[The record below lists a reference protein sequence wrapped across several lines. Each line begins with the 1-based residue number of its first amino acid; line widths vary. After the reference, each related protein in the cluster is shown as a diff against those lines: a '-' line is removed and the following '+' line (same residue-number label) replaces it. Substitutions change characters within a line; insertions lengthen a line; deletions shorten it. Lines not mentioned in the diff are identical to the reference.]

1 MKELEL
7 KRTNTLSL
15 GNENILQIENL
26 VKEYV
31 KQTYGNSAEIKTL
44 SLDGLDVLYNL
55 DIPSILTGTSSSS
68 AIKIGTDN
76 LNNPTDTAK
85 TIKLPVKNV
94 RKKEFKV
101 KPIQALNFENG
112 ATITKKSITSIPS
125 INATFIALA
134 EQNFQNTHFHIVN
147 DSQSYENEIPIY
159 VPPHS
164 KVEVTYYVKKIQFDA
179 IIQSTATIGGSV
191 SFEYII
197 HDNGHEG
204 IDFLTIFELVN
215 SLNLND
221 FEIQDASDVHGKV
234 IYKGKS
240 QFQGTVG
247 LNLFMQIKG
256 TSLDESKNNYEF
268 TKVLSEDVEMSLS
281 PSEGEYYID
290 FGSSPKLTNKEE
302 RIVKFTRDY
311 LLSNDRHRAKV
322 EQLPRLE
329 YGEEVTTLKSIDTAH
344 ERKQILASTINTF
357 QNPSDTE
364 ITRNTIK
371 ETFSTTDTITTTA
384 TTDKFLELGGSIE
397 TSAKGKVPLVAEA
410 SIKVT
415 QSIKGGWKWV
425 NTKTNTKTQVHT
437 IEIPSQSIKIP
448 PHKTWKYQYILNKF
462 EASGYL
468 SSAWEIKTKE
478 TMSAPEVHIGYYN
491 KDLESPTY
499 IPALL
504 LTNETG
510 NEKLVGRV
518 FETNKLQPGLI
529 SYKILNSENI
539 LNATPYQFFKE
550 LAKRVNQYPLIQ
562 NNPRYRRLGILL
574 GFGTDISEGA
584 FGKVQSQIHYTEHVL
599 FDAEELLNVLR
610 FDDIANK
617 VYALDG
623 GTPFTVDVGH
633 ELLPKESIEP
643 LNN

>member
-1 MKELEL
+1 MEELEL
-7 KRTNTLSL
+7 KRTNTLSS
-15 GNENILQIENL
+15 EDVNILQIENL

-31 KQTYGNSAEIKTL
+31 KQTYGNSAEIKKL

-55 DIPSILTGTSSSS
+55 DIPSILKGTSSSS
-68 AIKIGTDN
+68 AIKVGTDN

-134 EQNFQNTHFHIVN
+134 EQNFQNAHFHIVN

-164 KVEVTYYVKKIQFDA
+164 KVEITYYVKEIQFDA
-179 IIQSTATIGGSV
+179 IIQSTATIGGSI
-191 SFEYII
+191 SFEYIV

-221 FEIQDASDVHGKV
+221 FEIQEASDVHGKV
-234 IYKGKS
+234 VYKGKS

-256 TSLDESKNNYEF
+256 TPLDESKNNYEF

-302 RIVKFTRDY
+302 VIVKFTRDY
-311 LLSNDRHRAKV
+311 LLSNDRKNAYV
-322 EQLPRLE
+322 QQLPRLE

-344 ERKQILASTINTF
+344 ERKEIIASTINTF

-425 NTKTNTKTQVHT
+425 STKTNTRTNVHT

-448 PHKTWKYQYILNKF
+448 PHKMWKYQYILTKF
-462 EASGYL
+462 ESSGYL
-468 SSAWEIKTKE
+468 SSAWEINTKE
-478 TMSAPEVHIGYYN
+478 SMSAPEVHIGYYN
-491 KDLESPTY
+491 KDLQNPRNITGLSANVES
-499 IPALL
+499 
-504 LTNETG
+504 G
-510 NEKLVGRV
+510 NVVGRV
-518 FETNKLQPGLI
+518 FEFNKFQPGGLH
-529 SYKILNSENI
+529 YKILNSENI

-574 GFGTDISEGA
+574 GFGKDISQITWEP
-584 FGKVQSQIHYTEHVL
+584 QIHYNEHVL

-623 GTPFTVDVGH
+623 GTPFTVAVGH